1 MQRRAARFVKNEYST
16 TPGTVAKILNY
27 LKWPKSST
35 THNDVYSQFCGL
47 SALQFY
53 PIYYLKGDR
62 AL

>member
-16 TPGTVAKILNY
+16 TPGTVAKILDD
-27 LKWPKSST
+27 LKLPKRST

-47 SALQFY
+47 SALQFCA
-53 PIYYLKGDR
+53 IYYLKGDR